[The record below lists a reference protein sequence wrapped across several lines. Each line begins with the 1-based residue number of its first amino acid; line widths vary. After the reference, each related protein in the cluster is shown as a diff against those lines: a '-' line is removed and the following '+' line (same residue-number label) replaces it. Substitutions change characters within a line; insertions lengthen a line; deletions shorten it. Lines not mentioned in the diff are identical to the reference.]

1 MRRLCH
7 SCAAVR
13 VSLVFV
19 SLLAKWNAAIP
30 SFVKHLGMHCGE
42 GYGMLCA
49 AGVRGGTQQGVPALR
64 GVNAACGE
72 CTLNIS
78 RIDCKQESLLG
89 MECLFAV
96 SPTLSPY
103 LPPAGLL
110 LPCPPTPQFPPYPCA
125 KMLFLRYSIYPPPEA
140 ARAHPGL
147 CQLSLGC
154 GFSHG
159 ACSQICITPHH
170 PSASPCGKLLLPVA
184 MVEEKLVPWG
194 DLQSDCC
201 VL

>member
-1 MRRLCH
+1 MECCVLLVSGRH
-7 SCAAVR
+7 AA
-13 VSLVFV
+13 
-19 SLLAKWNAAIP
+19 
-30 SFVKHLGMHCGE
+30 
-42 GYGMLCA
+42 
-49 AGVRGGTQQGVPALR
+49 GVPALR
-64 GVNAACGE
+64 RVNAACRGAGKGGAS
-72 CTLNIS
+72 NIS
-78 RIDCKQESLLG
+78 RIYCKQRSLLG
-89 MECLFAV
+89 IKCLFAA
-96 SPTLSPY
+96 SPTVPILAASR
-103 LPPAGLL
+103 AAS
-110 LPCPPTPQFPPYPCA
+110 CPPLPPQFPPYPCA

-159 ACSQICITPHH
+159 ACSQICIMPHH

-184 MVEEKLVPWG
+184 MVEEKLVPQG